1 MGNKRWV
8 SDEKTGK
15 AYTFSSNYG
24 VVIFDTINL
33 KWINSTLN
41 QQEFLT
47 NKFTLSTDFAQ
58 VMLPNGKI
66 LYVGGT
72 VDEVKQ
78 SMSKILT
85 YDSVTDTWTVTHTA
99 VSTSDGRVILYG
111 GISNSIP
118 ALPQLATLDTSKT
131 PYEWSTPT
139 EENQIGS
146 FSEHTAI
153 MVNNYMI
160 FAFDVSDPLN
170 YKWSLLS
177 NFEGSKIKPTT
188 TFDNTST
195 PIQTDV
201 SVGGSSIFKNIGLKA
216 R

>member
-78 SMSKILT
+78 SMSNSPEGRIK
-85 YDSVTDTWTVTHTA
+85 HTA